1 MKWQLSALIRQN
13 GNSHQVNLIPKPA
26 DMKYMEALNYLNY
39 RLLHIRPP
47 CTLKYTTFTRAR
59 KRSLSGL

>member
-1 MKWQLSALIRQN
+1 MAFERIDKGRME
-13 GNSHQVNLIPKPA
+13 NLIKPISSQA

-39 RLLHIRPP
+39 RLLYIRPP

-59 KRSLSGL
+59 KRSLSRL